1 MKMFIFEYLNQVSP
15 NYHPEGGLVVI
26 AKDKEQVIEL
36 IKKYG
41 NIEITKEEWEE
52 VIIYELKHN
61 EEPRVFV
68 FPDAGC
74 C

>member
-1 MKMFIFEYLNQVSP
+1 MKMFVFEYINQVSP
-15 NYHPEGGLVVI
+15 NYHTEGGLMVI
-26 AKDKEQVIEL
+26 AKDKEQVIQL
-36 IKKYG
+36 IEDYG
-41 NIEITKEEWEE
+41 NIEIDKEEWAD
-52 VIIYELKHN
+52 VIIYELKNN